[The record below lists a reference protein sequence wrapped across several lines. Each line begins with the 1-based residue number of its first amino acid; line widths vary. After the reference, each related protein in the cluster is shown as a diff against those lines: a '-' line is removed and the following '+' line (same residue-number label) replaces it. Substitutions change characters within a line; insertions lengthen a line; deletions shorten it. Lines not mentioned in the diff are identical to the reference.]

1 MPGLRRK
8 LSAMATLF
16 VGMFLASKRRK
27 KPSPQQLGRMEFR
40 SSTQKM
46 GLYFPEAL
54 RDRFRN
60 RWLKLK

>member
-1 MPGLRRK
+1 
-8 LSAMATLF
+8 MATLF

-46 GLYFPEAL
+46 GVYFPEAL